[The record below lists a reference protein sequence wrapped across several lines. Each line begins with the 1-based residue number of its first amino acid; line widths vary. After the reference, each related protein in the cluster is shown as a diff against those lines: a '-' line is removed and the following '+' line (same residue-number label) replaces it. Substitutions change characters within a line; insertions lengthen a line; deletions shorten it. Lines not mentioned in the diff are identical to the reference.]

1 MARFSL
7 SSHCRRD
14 LAEIWEYIAQHSV
27 HHANEL
33 HERFYSIFSLLCRQ
47 PEIGVDASEVMQGTR
62 KFPVDNYVVYY
73 RITQRG
79 VRILH
84 VFHSRRSVRKAL
96 RKQ

>member
-1 MARFSL
+1 
-7 SSHCRRD
+7 
-14 LAEIWEYIAQHSV
+14 
-27 HHANEL
+27 
-33 HERFYSIFSLLCRQ
+33 
-47 PEIGVDASEVMQGTR
+47 MQGTR

-96 RKQ
+96 RKL